1 MKNIPIWPHSL
12 NAMFDLLKKRPL
24 QKFHNVVF
32 YTFKGSF
39 KPNQAAYAGTV
50 SHWDLVKTNNWDTLL
65 FPQKIQSN
73 YLLALPYTV

>member
-24 QKFHNVVF
+24 QKLHNVVF

-50 SHWDLVKTNNWDTLL
+50 SH
-65 FPQKIQSN
+65 
-73 YLLALPYTV
+73 